1 VSTRERIDQ
10 PQEPDRETM
19 LLEVSTARG
28 CTGIDLERTQ
38 QGTVRSTLR
47 NAVDLLLRHPRWHG
61 AIAFD
66 VRAEA
71 PLFKHRPPAYAGTAD
86 VFPRGISDVDQTA
99 IIGWLSYET
108 DGTEFADCKV
118 RRAIDYVARANEY
131 DPVAE
136 YLNALQ
142 WDGRSRLDDWLS
154 TYLGVTRSTF
164 ARAAGP
170 KFMIS
175 AVARALRPG
184 CKVDHVLVL
193 EGAQGIGKTTALSI
207 LGGRY
212 HRADLPPLDSRDVKE
227 ALRGAWIVELGE
239 LASMNKSELDSAK
252 NFLTLTEDTY
262 RVPYGTRSETRP
274 RRLVFAATTNE
285 AEYLRDQSGNRR
297 FWPVECKSIRLEA
310 LVRDR
315 DQVWAEAVARLQ
327 RGEPRHLRGAD
338 EIDAARLE
346 QDKRRERDPWEER
359 VARHAAGHRDFTVG
373 EVLKAI
379 GVDLDRQTMREKR
392 RVSAILQGLG
402 YVAEQVR
409 VGAGRT
415 RVYRPRRERAQSDD
429 LSRVSRDDS
438 GSSKPAPHA
447 HDSRDGT
454 RDTRDNKAPND
465 EGSA

>member
-1 VSTRERIDQ
+1 MSTREPIDQ
-10 PQEPDRETM
+10 PQEPDSETM
-19 LLEVSTARG
+19 RFEVSTARG
-28 CTGIDLERTQ
+28 CAGIDLERTQ

-47 NAVDLLLRHPRWHG
+47 NAVELLLRHPRWRG
-61 AIAFD
+61 VIAFD
-66 VRAEA
+66 VRGEA
-71 PLFKHRPPAYAGTAD
+71 PLFRRRPPAYAGTAD
-86 VFPRGISDVDQTA
+86 TFPRAITDVDQTA

-108 DGTEFADCKV
+108 DGTEFTDSKV

-136 YLNALQ
+136 YLNALR
-142 WDGRSRLDDWLS
+142 WDGRSRLDDWLT
-154 TYLGVTRSTF
+154 TYLGVPRSAF
-164 ARAAGP
+164 ARAVGP
-170 KFMIS
+170 KFMIG

-193 EGAQGIGKTTALSI
+193 EGAQGIGKTTALNI
-207 LGGRY
+207 LGGQY

-239 LASMNKSELDSAK
+239 LASMNKSELASAK

-297 FWPVECKSIRLEA
+297 FWPVECTSIDSEA

-315 DQVWAEAVARLQ
+315 DQLWAEAVARLR
-327 RGEPRHLRGAD
+327 RGEPWHLRGNG
-338 EIDAARLE
+338 EVEAARVE

-359 VARHAAGHRDFTVG
+359 IARHAAGHRDFTVG
-373 EVLKAI
+373 EVLLAI
-379 GVDLDRQTMREKR
+379 GVDIDRQTMREKR

-402 YVAEQVR
+402 YVAEQIR
-409 VGAGRT
+409 VGALRT
-415 RVYRPRRERAQSDD
+415 RVYRPRSEQALSDD
-429 LSRVSRDDS
+429 LSRVSRDDPE
-438 GSSKPAPHA
+438 SSKPAPYA
-447 HDSRDGT
+447 HDSWGGT
-454 RDTRDNKAPND
+454 RDTRDNKAPN
-465 EGSA
+465 EQGSA